1 VFFTGIDDGTITGN
15 IENKIVSIFF
25 GNNFQRSIDFL
36 KIKFGLD
43 EIILKLVDT
52 SDETVNLLYNLRKK
66 YRKMFATDFEMTEEK
81 TRNWIKKLILGNP
94 ERILFIIY
102 FNNKKIGC
110 IGNGG
115 YDKKNNSSR
124 LDNMMKDPLRN
135 LPGAMTIVEKVYLK
149 WMFDDLKLSKIT
161 GFLFSDNSRM
171 IKLHKK
177 CGWITT
183 DVVPIK
189 KISTGKEIRWEEI
202 TTKQAMILGTAGFTA
217 LMCSFAVR
225 AKEELLLGEKVNNVL
240 VTGATGGVG
249 SIAVMILAKL
259 GYNVTAVTGKS
270 EHNEYLKSIGA
281 KSIINRAEFD
291 KEPRPLDKGLWDC
304 AVDTVGGKILANVLA
319 QTKDGGIVAACG
331 NASDYKLNTT
341 VMPFII
347 RGVKLWGIS
356 SVSTSKKRREFV
368 WNEASKLIDFEKL
381 DQSIKIV
388 SLEEIL
394 DVYPKMLK
402 GETAGRYIVDLNK

>member
-1 VFFTGIDDGTITGN
+1 MSENFKAIVVNQTEKDFTREVKSIDKSFLKHGDVLVKVDYSCLNYKDALILKNGARLVKEFPHIPGIDFSGTVIESENNNYVPGDEVILTGWRVGEIYYGGYSQLAKVN
-15 IENKIVSIFF
+15 
-25 GNNFQRSIDFL
+25 GDFL
-36 KIKFGLD
+36 
-43 EIILKLVDT
+43 V
-52 SDETVNLLYNLRKK
+52 KK
-66 YRKMFATDFEMTEEK
+66 PKA
-81 TRNWIKKLILGNP
+81 
-94 ERILFIIY
+94 
-102 FNNKKIGC
+102 
-110 IGNGG
+110 
-115 YDKKNNSSR
+115 
-124 LDNMMKDPLRN
+124 
-135 LPGAMTIVEKVYLK
+135 
-149 WMFDDLKLSKIT
+149 
-161 GFLFSDNSRM
+161 
-171 IKLHKK
+171 
-177 CGWITT
+177 
-183 DVVPIK
+183 
-189 KISTGKEIRWEEI
+189 I

-217 LMCSFAVR
+217 LLCSLAVK

-291 KEPRPLDKGLWDC
+291 KEPKPLDKGLWDC